1 MNEFDLSKMVRPVI
15 QNMSAYT
22 PILPFEVLS
31 EQLGRA
37 PGEIIKLDANE
48 NPYGPLPE
56 AVEALARLENT
67 HIYPDPEARAL
78 RAKLSTVHGI
88 PPEYLLAGAGADE
101 LIDLIMRLFLDPG
114 DLIIDCPPTFG
125 MYSFDAQL
133 VGAGVISV
141 PRGADFSL
149 NLDGIEQAVRKEHV
163 KLIFIASPN
172 NPDGGLLPAEDLD
185 RLLALPVMV
194 VLDEA
199 YIEFSGTESAMW
211 RVPTTPNLI
220 VLRTFSKSA
229 GLAGLRIGYGAFP
242 LDVIEHLWKMKQP
255 YNVNVAADAAART
268 SLAHIDKL
276 EERAACLVTERDRMR
291 AELDA
296 LPFIT
301 TRPSHSNFVL
311 CRVSGIEAGKLKH
324 MLAEQYGILIRYFNK
339 PGLQDAIRISAGK
352 PQHTDALLAALR
364 QIGADHG
371 LT

>member
-1 MNEFDLSKMVRPVI
+1 MKEFDLSRMVRPAI
-15 QNMSAYT
+15 LQMTAYT

-31 EQLGRA
+31 EQLGRV

-56 AVEALARLENT
+56 AVEALAALETT

-78 RAKLSTVHGI
+78 RVRLAEVHGV
-88 PPEYLLAGAGADE
+88 PPEHLLVGAGADE

-133 VGAGVISV
+133 AEAEVISV
-141 PRGADFSL
+141 PRGAAFSL
-149 NLDGIEQAVRKEHV
+149 DLDAIEQAARKDRV
-163 KLIFIASPN
+163 KLVFIASPN
-172 NPDGGLLPAEDLD
+172 NPDGGLLAPKDLD

-199 YIEFSGTESAMW
+199 YIEFSGAGSAMR
-211 RVPTTPNLI
+211 RVPHTPNLI

-242 LDVIEHLWKMKQP
+242 LDVIAHLWKMKQP
-255 YNVNVAADAAART
+255 YNINVAADAAARA
-268 SLAHIDKL
+268 SLTHIDKL
-276 EERAACLVTERDRMR
+276 EERAARLVAERDRMR
-291 AELDA
+291 AGLDT
-296 LPFIT
+296 LPFIST
-301 TRPSHSNFVL
+301 QPSHSNFVL
-311 CRVSGIEAGKLKH
+311 CRVSGIEAGELKRI
-324 MLAEQYGILIRYFNK
+324 LAEHYGILIRYFNK

-352 PQHTDALLAALR
+352 PEHTDALLTALN